1 MPTDKK
7 LNNLIINYLTE
18 EQYKSATKN
27 EDELYLTPDVGGNEI
42 ETIDGTWD
50 GDDFTL
56 SKTPT
61 SFPFMARLTMAGT
74 NNIAEVY
81 FSDAFSSSE
90 ENIKIGLYNDA
101 QSMYVFLYY
110 PEDTSKNAV
119 IQHPYIQGT
128 NVADKVLVSK
138 ADKSAKWQFL
148 KTINSQSL
156 LGEGNIDI
164 GGTDI
169 EVINATMTSA
179 TNGTLEKAITKLPTI
194 VNIIIEGSEII
205 SIMVTSKMNISSNGS
220 YYFGGSIGT
229 TASGENNAEFRLF
242 IVGTSVTM
250 HRFTPLLTPTES
262 GVVPVCDN
270 EGNVVWSSYQTKQDK
285 LVSGTNIKTIN
296 GNSILGSGDLTIKAS
311 NEATALTNE
320 DLNDL
325 TTDGASYYAG
335 GSNTVTNKPTGI
347 DAFGLVVR
355 RTASGYYAQYLT
367 GANQSVNSIYVRT
380 YKSGAWTAWERVIV
394 TEGGTSVSIDE
405 LHTKI
410 MSVGAIEFEPAS
422 EDGDFIQTLQAKT
435 GTIALLDDL
444 DACQKKTYLHTI
456 TAIGATL
463 SISFTY
469 PSANNLVV
477 DSAQDASTV
486 IKPTANEYFPAPVV
500 VIATNKLSDACN
512 CVYYNGTIWKFAMW
526 NGTEFTNAEVVTAW
540 QDSVVAVD

>member
-128 NVADKVLVSK
+128 NIADKVLVSK

-164 GGTDI
+164 GG
-169 EVINATMTSA
+169 
-179 TNGTLEKAITKLPTI
+179 
-194 VNIIIEGSEII
+194 
-205 SIMVTSKMNISSNGS
+205 
-220 YYFGGSIGT
+220 
-229 TASGENNAEFRLF
+229 
-242 IVGTSVTM
+242 
-250 HRFTPLLTPTES
+250 
-262 GVVPVCDN
+262 
-270 EGNVVWSSYQTKQDK
+270 
-285 LVSGTNIKTIN
+285 
-296 GNSILGSGDLTIKAS
+296 

-347 DAFGLVVR
+347 DAFGLVIR

-380 YKSGAWTAWERVIV
+380 YKSGTWTAWERVIV

-422 EDGDFIQTLQAKT
+422 EDGDFIHTLQAKT

>member
-128 NVADKVLVSK
+128 NIADKVLVSK

-156 LGEGNIDI
+156 LGEGNID
-164 GGTDI
+164 TDI
-169 EVINATMTSA
+169 EVINATANAGGTY
-179 TNGTLEKAITKLPTI
+179 TLEKEITKLPMIIRTTLGDFLI
-194 VNIIIEGSEII
+194 VSKLTDDDGSVWGGIATSFFNGFAII
-205 SIMVTSKMNISSNGS
+205 
-220 YYFGGSIGT
+220 
-229 TASGENNAEFRLF
+229 TASG
-242 IVGTSVTM
+242 TSANISM
-250 HRFTPLLTPTES
+250 NPF
-262 GVVPVCDN
+262 
-270 EGNVVWSSYQTKQDK
+270 QDK

-380 YKSGAWTAWERVIV
+380 YKSGTWTAWERVIV

-422 EDGDFIQTLQAKT
+422 EDGDFIHTLQAKT

-526 NGTEFTNAEVVTAW
+526 NGTEFANAEVVTAW

>member
-42 ETIDGTWD
+42 ETIYGTWD

-156 LGEGNIDI
+156 LGEGNID
-164 GGTDI
+164 TDI
-169 EVINATMTSA
+169 EVINATANAGGTY
-179 TNGTLEKAITKLPTI
+179 TLEKEITKLPMIIRTTLGDFLI
-194 VNIIIEGSEII
+194 VSKLTDDDGSVWGGIATSFFNGFAII
-205 SIMVTSKMNISSNGS
+205 
-220 YYFGGSIGT
+220 
-229 TASGENNAEFRLF
+229 TASG
-242 IVGTSVTM
+242 TSANISM
-250 HRFTPLLTPTES
+250 NPF
-262 GVVPVCDN
+262 
-270 EGNVVWSSYQTKQDK
+270 QDK

-367 GANQSVNSIYVRT
+367 GANQSANSIYVRT

-422 EDGDFIQTLQAKT
+422 EDGDFIHTLQAKT

-526 NGTEFTNAEVVTAW
+526 NGTEFTNAEAVTAW

>member
-18 EQYKSATKN
+18 EQYKSAAKN

-110 PEDTSKNAV
+110 PEDTSKNVV

-156 LGEGNIDI
+156 LGEGNID
-164 GGTDI
+164 TDI
-169 EVINATMTSA
+169 EVINATANAGGTY
-179 TNGTLEKAITKLPTI
+179 TLEKEITKLPMIIRTTLGDFLI
-194 VNIIIEGSEII
+194 VSKLTDDDGSVWGGIATSFFNGFAII
-205 SIMVTSKMNISSNGS
+205 
-220 YYFGGSIGT
+220 
-229 TASGENNAEFRLF
+229 TASG
-242 IVGTSVTM
+242 TSANISM
-250 HRFTPLLTPTES
+250 NPF
-262 GVVPVCDN
+262 
-270 EGNVVWSSYQTKQDK
+270 QDK

-296 GNSILGSGDLTIKAS
+296 GNSILGSGDLPIKAS

-335 GSNTVTNKPTGI
+335 GSNTVTNKPTGV
-347 DAFGLVVR
+347 DAFGLVIR

-405 LHTKI
+405 LHARV
-410 MSVGAIEFEPAS
+410 MSVGAIEFEPATL
-422 EDGDFIQTLQAKT
+422 DGDFIQTLQAKT

-526 NGTEFTNAEVVTAW
+526 NGTEFTNAEAVTAW

>member
-164 GGTDI
+164 GGSDI
-169 EVINATMTSA
+169 EVINATVNDNDTL
-179 TNGTLEKAITKLPTI
+179 TLEKEITKVPTI
-194 VNIIIEGSEII
+194 IR
-205 SIMVTSKMNISSNGS
+205 
-220 YYFGGSIGT
+220 
-229 TASGENNAEFRLF
+229 AAE
-242 IVGTSVTM
+242 
-250 HRFTPLLTPTES
+250 HS
-262 GVVPVCDN
+262 GVVFDFLIT
-270 EGNVVWSSYQTKQDK
+270 TKVTVDGGVAWGGMILWDKSAIVLVIVIGKNATVYKNPFQDK

-347 DAFGLVVR
+347 DAFGLVIR

-367 GANQSVNSIYVRT
+367 GANQSANSIYVRT
-380 YKSGAWTAWERVIV
+380 YKSGTWTAWERVIV

-405 LHTKI
+405 LHTRA

-422 EDGDFIQTLQAKT
+422 EDGDFIHTLQAKT

>member
-128 NVADKVLVSK
+128 NIADKVLVSK

-156 LGEGNIDI
+156 LGEGNID
-164 GGTDI
+164 TDI
-169 EVINATMTSA
+169 EVIKGELIAISGNSFTFSLSKEPMASKAFIANIDLGLAYAQAFMQASYKNNVPYWSACFFTGTDGDDGIFLGYTEYTTQGKGNANLA
-179 TNGTLEKAITKLPTI
+179 VKLPLW
-194 VNIIIEGSEII
+194 
-205 SIMVTSKMNISSNGS
+205 KK
-220 YYFGGSIGT
+220 
-229 TASGENNAEFRLF
+229 L
-242 IVGTSVTM
+242 
-250 HRFTPLLTPTES
+250 
-262 GVVPVCDN
+262 D
-270 EGNVVWSSYQTKQDK
+270 SYQ
-285 LVSGTNIKTIN
+285 
-296 GNSILGSGDLTIKAS
+296 
-311 NEATALTNE
+311 E
-320 DLNDL
+320 
-325 TTDGASYYAG
+325 
-335 GSNTVTNKPTGI
+335 
-347 DAFGLVVR
+347 
-355 RTASGYYAQYLT
+355 
-367 GANQSVNSIYVRT
+367 
-380 YKSGAWTAWERVIV
+380 
-394 TEGGTSVSIDE
+394 
-405 LHTKI
+405 
-410 MSVGAIEFEPAS
+410 
-422 EDGDFIQTLQAKT
+422 
-435 GTIALLDDL
+435 
-444 DACQKKTYLHTI
+444 KTYLHTI

-526 NGTEFTNAEVVTAW
+526 NGTEFANAEVVTAW

>member
-156 LGEGNIDI
+156 LGEGNID
-164 GGTDI
+164 TDI
-169 EVINATMTSA
+169 EVINATANAGGTY
-179 TNGTLEKAITKLPTI
+179 TLEKEITKLPMIIRTTLGDFLI
-194 VNIIIEGSEII
+194 VSKLTDDDGSVWGGIATSFFNGFAII
-205 SIMVTSKMNISSNGS
+205 
-220 YYFGGSIGT
+220 
-229 TASGENNAEFRLF
+229 TASG
-242 IVGTSVTM
+242 TSANISINP
-250 HRFTPLLTPTES
+250 F
-262 GVVPVCDN
+262 
-270 EGNVVWSSYQTKQDK
+270 QDK

-320 DLNDL
+320 NLNDL

-347 DAFGLVVR
+347 DAFGLVIR

-380 YKSGAWTAWERVIV
+380 YKSGTWTAWERVIV

-422 EDGDFIQTLQAKT
+422 EDGDFIHTLQAKT